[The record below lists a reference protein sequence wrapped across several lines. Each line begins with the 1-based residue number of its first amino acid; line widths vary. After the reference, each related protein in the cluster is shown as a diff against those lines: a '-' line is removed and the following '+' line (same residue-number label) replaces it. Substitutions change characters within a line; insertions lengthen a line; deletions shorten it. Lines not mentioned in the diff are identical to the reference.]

1 MNSRLSYI
9 DDGMHVTDLKRL
21 AKKYFHSFHF
31 LMDILALLPF
41 DLILLVNKG
50 ISLSR
55 FNRLAKC
62 YRVWQFVQMTNVRT
76 NYPNAF
82 RILHIVVVCVVLFHW
97 NAALY
102 FKISLIYGIFTTDAS
117 AWEFNYLKNQDVWWV
132 RCGQMLWAEIPEGHC
147 SFNESGLG
155 DPDIDR
161 VNYLNEMVKY
171 WENRSML
178 VSFSNF
184 SKQYS
189 LSFYWSSLTLT
200 TSGQQPY
207 PTAAMHNSLEI
218 FDTIVGVLVF
228 AVIVGS
234 VGNVVSTMNI
244 GRAEI
249 QQLNDGI
256 KFYMKYRHAQIQD
269 EGVAVLGTIPPRL
282 RGELAV
288 HLHLEN
294 LRRIELFTECEPSL
308 LYELVI
314 RFTMKMFAPN
324 DFLCRSG
331 DLAKDMFVLK
341 RGTLDV
347 LSDNGE
353 HYSRLTQGGI
363 FGEMAIL
370 KPLGPLGKLLA
381 RRRYS
386 LRSVGYSEVYL
397 LSQEDALDVFSD
409 YPATSLLLE
418 NNEIHLEDLVEK
430 TKFNPFELSGTESV
444 NEIFQL
450 LKETLDTLDKELDT
464 VYIKFAGSSSS
475 LKKQVTKLEGLYLE
489 NRQLL
494 KNTFMRT
501 TKNSKQ
507 FNTSGFLHKIFI
519 FNIFSRQCKKRPI
532 VDIIKIF
539 FK

>member
-1 MNSRLSYI
+1 
-9 DDGMHVTDLKRL
+9 
-21 AKKYFHSFHF
+21 
-31 LMDILALLPF
+31 MDILALLPF
-41 DLILLVNKG
+41 DLILLINRG

-234 VGNVVSTMNI
+234 VGNV
-244 GRAEI
+244 
-249 QQLNDGI
+249 
-256 KFYMKYRHAQIQD
+256 
-269 EGVAVLGTIPPRL
+269 AVLGTIPPRL

-341 RGTLDV
+341 RGTLDI

-409 YPATSLLLE
+409 YP
-418 NNEIHLEDLVEK
+418 
-430 TKFNPFELSGTESV
+430 G
-444 NEIFQL
+444 
-450 LKETLDTLDKELDT
+450 
-464 VYIKFAGSSSS
+464 
-475 LKKQVTKLEGLYLE
+475 
-489 NRQLL
+489 
-494 KNTFMRT
+494 
-501 TKNSKQ
+501 
-507 FNTSGFLHKIFI
+507 
-519 FNIFSRQCKKRPI
+519 NISITQRNIGHTR
-532 VDIIKIF
+532 
-539 FK
+539 

>member
-1 MNSRLSYI
+1 
-9 DDGMHVTDLKRL
+9 
-21 AKKYFHSFHF
+21 
-31 LMDILALLPF
+31 
-41 DLILLVNKG
+41 
-50 ISLSR
+50 
-55 FNRLAKC
+55 
-62 YRVWQFVQMTNVRT
+62 
-76 NYPNAF
+76 
-82 RILHIVVVCVVLFHW
+82 
-97 NAALY
+97 
-102 FKISLIYGIFTTDAS
+102 
-117 AWEFNYLKNQDVWWV
+117 
-132 RCGQMLWAEIPEGHC
+132 
-147 SFNESGLG
+147 
-155 DPDIDR
+155 
-161 VNYLNEMVKY
+161 
-171 WENRSML
+171 ML

-256 KFYMKYRHAQIQD
+256 KFYMKYRNVSATMQKRVLDCINYIQRHAQIQD

-341 RGTLDV
+341 RGTLDI

-409 YPATSLLLE
+409 YPEQRNELIRKATSLLLE
-418 NNEIHLEDLVEK
+418 NNEIHLEDLAEK

-464 VYIKFAGSSSS
+464 VYVKFAGSSSS

-494 KNTFMRT
+494 KNTFLRT
-501 TKNSKQ
+501 TKNIKQ
-507 FNTSGFLHKIFI
+507 I
-519 FNIFSRQCKKRPI
+519 
-532 VDIIKIF
+532 
-539 FK
+539 

>member
-1 MNSRLSYI
+1 
-9 DDGMHVTDLKRL
+9 MHVTDLKRL

-41 DLILLVNKG
+41 DLILLINKG

-117 AWEFNYLKNQDVWWV
+117 AWEFNYLKNQDVWCV

-218 FDTIVGVLVF
+218 FDTIVGV
-228 AVIVGS
+228 
-234 VGNVVSTMNI
+234 STMNI

-256 KFYMKYRHAQIQD
+256 KFYMKYRNVSATMQKRVLDCINYIQRHAQIQD
-269 EGVAVLGTIPPRL
+269 EGAVLGTIPPRL

-418 NNEIHLEDLVEK
+418 NNEIHLEDLAEK

-464 VYIKFAGSSSS
+464 VYA
-475 LKKQVTKLEGLYLE
+475 
-489 NRQLL
+489 N
-494 KNTFMRT
+494 
-501 TKNSKQ
+501 
-507 FNTSGFLHKIFI
+507 
-519 FNIFSRQCKKRPI
+519 
-532 VDIIKIF
+532 
-539 FK
+539 